1 MNEVW
6 MGAALDA
13 SIVALVALAFWLAG
27 GGAFALL
34 ALALGLVLVWVRQL
48 RKLAALSRWLD
59 QPQDAPV
66 PDATGAWGAVFSRLA
81 RRAKGALHSRAE
93 LSLALERFM
102 DAAHAMPDGVIV
114 LQRNETIEWINRTAE
129 SHFGLD
135 RSRDRGQPITN
146 LVRQPD
152 FVGYLREREFGVPL
166 VLDSARI
173 PGHSLSLQVV
183 PFGAERMLVISRD
196 ITQLQ
201 QLETMRRDFVANVSH
216 ELKTPLTVV
225 GGFLE
230 TLADNPDELE
240 PQEAARFV
248 RLALEQARHMQRLVD
263 DLLTLATLESAAPPP
278 LDEEVDVA
286 SLMDEVAD
294 EARALSAGRHRIEV
308 DPGEPARL
316 LGRRTE
322 LRSAFANLA
331 SNAVR
336 YTAEGGQFALR
347 WQLRGDGS
355 GAFCVEDDGIGI
367 ESRHIPRLTERFYRV
382 DRGRSRETGGT
393 GLGLAIVK
401 HVLTRH
407 QASLEIESRPGAG
420 SRFSARFAPSRV
432 LAGPVAKDAG
442 AQI

>member
-1 MNEVW
+1 MSEVW
-6 MGAALDA
+6 LGAVLDA
-13 SIVALVALAFWLAG
+13 TIVALVALACWLAG
-27 GGAFALL
+27 GGALGSL

-48 RKLAALSRWLD
+48 RKLAALGRWLD

-66 PDATGAWGAVFSRLA
+66 PDASGAWGAVFSKLG
-81 RRAKGALHSRAE
+81 RRAKDALQARAE

-135 RSRDRGQPITN
+135 RGSDRGRPITN
-146 LVRQPD
+146 LVRHPD
-152 FVGYLREREFGVPL
+152 FVGYLRQGEFGVPL
-166 VLDSARI
+166 ALDSARI
-173 PGHSLSLQVV
+173 PGQCLSLQVV
-183 PFGAERMLVISRD
+183 PFGADRKLIISRD

-201 QLETMRRDFVANVSH
+201 KLEAMRRDFVANVSH

-230 TLADNPDELE
+230 TLADDPDALE

-248 RLALEQARHMQRLVD
+248 RLALEQARHMKTLVD

-278 LDEEVDVA
+278 LDEEV
-286 SLMDEVAD
+286 EVAALMAEVAA

-308 DPGEPARL
+308 DFGEPSRL
-316 LGRRTE
+316 LGSRSE

-336 YTAEGGQFALR
+336 YTPEGGRIELR
-347 WQLRGDGS
+347 WRLREDGC
-355 GAFCVEDDGIGI
+355 GVYRVEDDGIGI
-367 ESRHIPRLTERFYRV
+367 ESRHLARLTERFYRV

-407 QASLEIESRPGAG
+407 QAILEIDSRPGAG

-432 LAGPVAKDAG
+432 LPGSVARDAA
-442 AQI
+442 AQS